1 MVFILKWKM
10 YLVSQDS
17 QDLEQSVNQQNKQ
30 ARKITYMKNT
40 QSIQEYE
47 NHQEKC
53 FSETLYIQL
62 SKRSHLKHSVQ
73 FSSVQSL
80 SRVRL
85 CNPVNRSTPGP
96 FKTLTFLYS
105 GHICVWCCK

>member
-40 QSIQEYE
+40 QSIREYE
-47 NHQEKC
+47 NHQERENIM
-53 FSETLYIQL
+53 FLRDIFY
-62 SKRSHLKHSVQ
+62 
-73 FSSVQSL
+73 
-80 SRVRL
+80 
-85 CNPVNRSTPGP
+85 PVTQNKP
-96 FKTLTFLYS
+96 FKILTFLYS